1 MHAARWMLS
10 EPAGA
15 GGRALRAVAGLLAAV
30 VLAAGPVGAEGA
42 KKTRREALPAGAGV
56 AAGNLVG
63 HGGPVRAIAADVNSG
78 RLLTGSF
85 DYSMMLWRL
94 GEDGEAR
101 REKRFA
107 DHDSAVSAV
116 AFHPDGRHALSASDD
131 GVLHLWDL
139 EAGRKVEQFRGH
151 TARILGLAVEAKG
164 RWVATASWDRTVRLW
179 DLEGRRASH
188 VLKGHKGPVNSVA
201 FSGDGERVVSAG
213 HDGTIRLWQ
222 RATGRLERA
231 AYKHGWGINVI
242 RRLDGGEE
250 YLFGALNGTAAVFDL
265 AAGRVV
271 HELAVHEKPVLAVAA
286 VGQPGLVAVG
296 GGDGRISVYRQGDWK
311 ELESYKNPFG
321 PVWALAFAE
330 TGARLYFGG
339 LDDHATAWQVVPRL
353 GFEPASS
360 RFPRRFQVEGGERSA
375 GEVEFARKCSIC
387 HTLTPDDGN
396 RAGPTLFKI
405 FGRRAGSLLGY
416 PYSPALKGL
425 ELVWTPE
432 TLGKLFELGPHVYTP
447 GSKMPLQKIAD
458 PAKRGAL
465 VRYLEAASEPG
476 AKTGGGG
483 GKAGDGARK

>member
-1 MHAARWMLS
+1 MRAARLMLS
-10 EPAGA
+10 GSAGVA
-15 GGRALRAVAGLLAAV
+15 AAALGAVGGLLAGLLVSADP
-30 VLAAGPVGAEGA
+30 LSAEGA
-42 KKTRREALPAGAGV
+42 KKARRERPAPTAN
-56 AAGNLVG
+56 AGNLVG
-63 HGGPVRAIAADVNSG
+63 HGGPVRTIVAEAGTG

-85 DYSMMLWRL
+85 DYTMMLWQL
-94 GEDGEAR
+94 AEDGSAR
-101 REKRFA
+101 RVRRFD

-139 EAGRKVEQFRGH
+139 ESGGKVTLFRGH
-151 TARILGLAVEAKG
+151 TARILGLAIDPGG
-164 RWVATASWDRTVRLW
+164 RWAATASWDRTVRLW

-188 VLKGHKGPVNSVA
+188 VLEGHTGPVNSVA
-201 FSGDGERVVSAG
+201 FSGDGKRVVSAG
-213 HDGTIRLWQ
+213 YDGTIRLWQ
-222 RATGRLERA
+222 RTTGRLERA

-242 RRLDGGEE
+242 RRLEGGEQ
-250 YLFGALNGTAAVFDL
+250 YLFGALNGTAAIFDL
-265 AAGRVV
+265 DTGRVV

-286 VGQPGLVAVG
+286 VAQPGLVAVG

-311 ELESYKNPFG
+311 ELESYQNPFG

-330 TGARLYFGG
+330 RGARLYFGG

-353 GFEPASS
+353 GFEPATS

-396 RAGPTLFKI
+396 RAGPTLFRV
-405 FGRRAGSLLGY
+405 FGRRAGTLPGY
-416 PYSPALKGL
+416 PYSPALKGID
-425 ELVWTPE
+425 LVWTPE

-465 VRYLEAASEPG
+465 VRYLEAATGPRREVGSGETKARGG
-476 AKTGGGG
+476 A
-483 GKAGDGARK
+483 GK